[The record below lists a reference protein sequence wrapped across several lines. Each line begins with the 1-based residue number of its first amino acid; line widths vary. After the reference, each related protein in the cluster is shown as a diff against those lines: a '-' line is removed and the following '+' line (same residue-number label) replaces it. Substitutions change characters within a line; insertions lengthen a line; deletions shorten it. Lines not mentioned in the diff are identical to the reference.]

1 MCRSFLFD
9 TSDLTL
15 SRKIWLVSEM
25 IVQEVVEQSA
35 VTKQVPD
42 NIPVRDS
49 IILFPKTLFQGIILS
64 CRIFNTMKII
74 FLVLK
79 AENGSLRRSD
89 AKPLMPPQI
98 KYEVVTPTKV
108 GNLTLHFFH
117 VICREMNEDQNGIHP
132 NSSPRKS
139 FLLTT
144 GMRMKTTPIRIT
156 NKMLKTKTLKS
167 QH

>member
-1 MCRSFLFD
+1 
-9 TSDLTL
+9 
-15 SRKIWLVSEM
+15 M

-108 GNLTLHFFH
+108 RNHTFSTFF
-117 VICREMNEDQNGIHP
+117 I
-132 NSSPRKS
+132 
-139 FLLTT
+139 
-144 GMRMKTTPIRIT
+144 
-156 NKMLKTKTLKS
+156 
-167 QH
+167 